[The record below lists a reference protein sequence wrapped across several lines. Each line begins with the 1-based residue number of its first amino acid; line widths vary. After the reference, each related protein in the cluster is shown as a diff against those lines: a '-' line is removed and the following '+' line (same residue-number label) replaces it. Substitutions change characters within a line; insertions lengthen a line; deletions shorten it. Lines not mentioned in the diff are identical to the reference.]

1 MRKGKELI
9 LATKEFAK
17 DDSAKSWWAVIST
30 ALLVAMAAFGTIFNL
45 HWTGQLFCS
54 VLLGLL
60 MVRLFVIYHDHQHNA
75 ILAKSKAA
83 KRLMQVW
90 GIIAITPTSIWTHS
104 HNHHHSHNSKLR
116 SAHIGSYPVMTKE
129 RYLRASKKERAQYLA
144 LRHPLTILFGY
155 LSIFLVGMCIVPG
168 LTDTKDHKDSLL
180 ALILHVALY
189 VFVIVTFGWLA
200 VLFAV
205 VIPYFIACAMGSY
218 LFYAQHNFP
227 AVVFKENSGWTYE
240 GAALESSSYCKMS
253 PLMHYFTGNIG
264 YHHIH
269 HLNAKI
275 PFYRL
280 PEVYAKM
287 PELQNAKTTNLN
299 PLEVLRCLRL
309 KIWDSDQQKLV
320 SLKDIAV

>member
-1 MRKGKELI
+1 MRTGKTLI

-17 DDSAKSWWAVIST
+17 DDPAKSWWAIIST
-30 ALLVAMAAFGTIFNL
+30 CILLALTAGGTLYNF
-45 HWTGQLFCS
+45 HWLAQFACS
-54 VLLGLL
+54 ILLGLL

-75 ILAKSKAA
+75 ILTKSKVA
-83 KRLMQVW
+83 KVFMQIW

-104 HNHHHSHNSKLR
+104 HNHHHNHNSKLR

-129 RYLRASKKERAQYLA
+129 RYQRASKKERAQYLA
-144 LRHPLTILFGY
+144 MRHPLTIIFGY
-155 LSIFLVGMCIVPG
+155 FTIFLVGMCIVPG
-168 LTDTKDHKDSLL
+168 LSDRKDHKDSLI
-180 ALILHVALY
+180 ALILHIVLY
-189 VFVIVTFGWLA
+189 TVIISIFGPLTA
-200 VLFAV
+200 VFAV
-205 VIPYFIACAMGSY
+205 FIPYFVACAMGSY

-227 AVVFKENSGWTYE
+227 SVVFKENDGWTYE

-253 PLMHYFTGNIG
+253 PIMHYFTGNIG

-269 HLNAKI
+269 HLNSKI

-287 PELQNAKTTNLN
+287 PELQNAKTTTLN
-299 PLEVLRCLRL
+299 PIEVLRCLRL

-320 SLKDIAV
+320 PLKDIAA